1 MDRPACHHITQMA
14 VAFFATAM
22 LLACYS
28 DTAYYHYDP
37 IDLGGWDRAEVFE
50 HNVPPVAKGGYY
62 VEEVGIR
69 ADASFPYRSVSLVI
83 DQWII
88 HTKTKNPS
96 DFKSDTIS
104 IDIYDQQGQAL
115 GRGVNLRQYTYPFR
129 SVNLQQGD
137 SLSLRIRHNMKNKSI
152 GGIANVGMRVSFQY
166 AE

>member
-1 MDRPACHHITQMA
+1 MA
-14 VAFFATAM
+14 VAVLATAM

-28 DTAYYHYDP
+28 DTVYHHYYP
-37 IDLGGWDRAEVFE
+37 TDLGGWDRAEVFE
-50 HNVPPVAKGGYY
+50 HNVSPVANGGYY

-88 HTKTKNPS
+88 HTQNKVPS
-96 DFKSDTIS
+96 DFKSDTVS

-115 GRGVNLRQYTYPFR
+115 GCGVNLRQYTYPFR
-129 SVNLQQGD
+129 SVKLQQGD
-137 SLSLRIRHNMKNKSI
+137 SISLQIHHNMKNKSVS
-152 GGIANVGMRVSFQY
+152 GIANVGLRVSFQY